1 MTQLIKEVR
10 LLIANGQTEKAIER
24 LLNHLV
30 DQGGPLFNQIIL
42 ISARYKEIKQKTIA
56 LGELDGQAFS
66 GVNQSLL
73 TFLEEWQAEQELFQV
88 EEKPI
93 AYGVAAPAVDP
104 DDKALAQTY
113 FEYGEECL
121 SQFELELAGEA
132 FHTALNYS
140 PDHAGAKFGL
150 EIVEFWTPVNK
161 GALITNEMQQMRL
174 SVLLRRAPNNIALLL
189 MKSNL
194 EWEANEQENAIKIA
208 EEALKINPKSATTL
222 LQLGYYWHSKG
233 DLDMAT
239 SFYKSSLDANPK
251 FAIAHNNLG
260 YVYRIRRD
268 FASSVFHLDKAARLN
283 YNLLTLIFLGD
294 SYRYLS
300 DFSQAIL
307 VHQNAMNYLATQT
320 EVPQRFYLGVWLM
333 NFMPLIEQEDLTKY
347 HIFVSTPEEKQ
358 AVMYFSLALDM
369 AFARN
374 EVAADEYYGRAKALD
389 PQKVFFKF
397 FSNQLESSFEEL
409 KVTKESAVFPWMQR
423 IYQEL
428 NA

>member
-1 MTQLIKEVR
+1 MTQLIKEIR

-56 LGELDGQAFS
+56 LGELDSQAFS

-73 TFLEEWQAEQELFQV
+73 TFLEEWQAEQGLFHT
-88 EEKPI
+88 EEKTI
-93 AYGVAAPAVDP
+93 AYGTAVPAIDSN
-104 DDKALAQTY
+104 DSELAQTY

-121 SQFELELAGEA
+121 TQFELELAGEA
-132 FHTALNYS
+132 FHTALKYV

-150 EIVEFWTPVNK
+150 EIVEFWTPINN

-194 EWEANEQENAIKIA
+194 EWEANEQENAIQIA
-208 EEALKINPKSATTL
+208 EEALNINPKSATTL
-222 LQLGYYWHSKG
+222 LQLGYYWHNKG
-233 DLDMAT
+233 DLDKAT
-239 SFYKSSLDANPK
+239 QFYKSALEANPK
-251 FAIAHNNLG
+251 FAMAHNNLG
-260 YVYRIRRD
+260 FVYRIHRD
-268 FASSVFHLDKAARLN
+268 FGASVFHLDKAARLN

-300 DFSQAIL
+300 DFAQAIL
-307 VHQNAMNYLATQT
+307 VHKNALNYLSTQT
-320 EVPQRFYLGVWLM
+320 EVPQRFYLGEWLM
-333 NFMPLIEQEDLTKY
+333 NFMPLIEQEDLTKF
-347 HIFVSTPEEKQ
+347 HIFVRTPEEKQ
-358 AVMYFSLALDM
+358 AVLYFSLALDM
-369 AFARN
+369 VFARD
-374 EVAADEYYGRAKALD
+374 EVAADEYYNKAKVLD
-389 PQKVFFKF
+389 PQKFYFKF

-409 KVTKESAVFPWMQR
+409 KVTKESAIFPWMQR
-423 IYQEL
+423 VYQEL